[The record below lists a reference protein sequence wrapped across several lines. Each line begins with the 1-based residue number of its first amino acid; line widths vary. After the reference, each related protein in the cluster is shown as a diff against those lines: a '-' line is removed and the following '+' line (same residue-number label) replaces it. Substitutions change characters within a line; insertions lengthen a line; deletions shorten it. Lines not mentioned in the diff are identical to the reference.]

1 MLLRG
6 NLGDTGMG
14 KADKTR
20 GRILDAARQ
29 ILARDGFAGLGV
41 NALAAEA
48 GVGKPLVYRY
58 FDNMQ
63 GVVSALIGS
72 LVSVP
77 DAGTD
82 AGTDAGP
89 DAGPSVPRSAAAAP
103 GPAAAIDALVGYGR
117 GLAGDRTRRD
127 LMAWSL
133 AAGDGPALEAL
144 QTGSL
149 LSEIA
154 PAGGPA
160 NGHAAQTDRQAIMAL
175 LQGAITFLL
184 LCRDRHSQWAGMPLS
199 EPRHMARLERAVAAI
214 ITASF
219 SEIKVTKQ

>member
-1 MLLRG
+1 
-6 NLGDTGMG
+6 MG
-14 KADKTR
+14 KADKTKA
-20 GRILDAARQ
+20 RILEAARQ

-48 GVGKPLVYRY
+48 GVAKPLVYRY

-63 GVVSALIGS
+63 GVVSALVGS
-72 LVSVP
+72 LAP
-77 DAGTD
+77 GPE
-82 AGTDAGP
+82 AGP
-89 DAGPSVPRSAAAAP
+89 DAGASGQHSAAPTSGSAAAL
-103 GPAAAIDALVGYGR
+103 DALIGYGR

-149 LSEIA
+149 LSATLPTGEPDSGLA
-154 PAGGPA
+154 VP
-160 NGHAAQTDRQAIMAL
+160 TDRDAVMAL
-175 LQGAITFLL
+175 LQGAIAFLL
-184 LCRDRHSQWAGMPLS
+184 LCRDRHSTWAGLPLS

-214 ITASF
+214 VQESF
-219 SEIKVTKQ
+219 LETEVTKR